1 MVNSPVLVLNL
12 GYEPLNVC
20 RVRRALVLI
29 EQQKAEML
37 ENGSGF
43 VRSAD
48 RVFSIPSVI
57 RISSMVRRPKRN
69 NRKLTRMEIF
79 RRDQYTCQYC
89 GKQAKQ
95 LTLDHVM
102 PRYRGGPHTWENV
115 VSACI
120 PCNRSKAGRTPKE
133 AGMKLS
139 HQPGP
144 PQDASM
150 FFIYDHHRDVR
161 QEWKKYLPNYDKR
174 PEPGTAA

>member
-20 RVRRALVLI
+20 RVRRAIVLI

-43 VRSAD
+43 IRSAD
-48 RVFSIPSVI
+48 RLFAVPSVI
-57 RISSMVRRPKRN
+57 RISSMVRRPKRKN
-69 NRKLTRMEIF
+69 LKLTRMEVF

-95 LTLDHVM
+95 LTIDHVI

-120 PCNRSKAGRTPKE
+120 PCNRGKAGRTPKE
-133 AGMKLS
+133 AGMRLFP
-139 HQPGP
+139 QPAP
-144 PQDASM
+144 PRDGGNL
-150 FFIYDHHRDVR
+150 FGYDDHKDIR
-161 QEWKKYLPNYDKR
+161 QEWKKYLPVPK
-174 PEPGTAA
+174 ASL